1 MAQAADLRIV
11 VSTFS
16 ELVLPLG
23 TAELAAIFLASL
35 IIFMFFAAL
44 LCEWGFSREVELNF
58 EDLGFHAAKR
68 LLKIIHGSKASLPHL
83 KIPPSHVEK
92 RLSTDFLAVEDTI
105 AREALCFIHQ
115 PLSGPVSV
123 AVVASE
129 IGVSRRVLEKH
140 FLRATG
146 KTVFTEIHSARMERA
161 RRLVGETSLPV
172 EIIASRIGLNDQRHF
187 IRLFKKEHGKTP
199 FAWCRR
205 KCLTEARESRS
216 L

>member
-1 MAQAADLRIV
+1 MAPLNLRQ
-11 VSTFS
+11 F
-16 ELVLPLG
+16 
-23 TAELAAIFLASL
+23 FLAS
-35 IIFMFFAAL
+35 IFIFNFFASL
-44 LCEWGFSREVELNF
+44 LREWGFSREVELNF

-68 LLKIIHGSKASLPHL
+68 LWEIIHGSKASLSHL

-105 AREALCFIHQ
+105 AREALRFIRQ

-161 RRLVGETSLPV
+161 RRLVEETSLPV

-199 FAWCRR
+199 FAWRRR
-205 KCLTEARESRS
+205 KFLTEARESRS